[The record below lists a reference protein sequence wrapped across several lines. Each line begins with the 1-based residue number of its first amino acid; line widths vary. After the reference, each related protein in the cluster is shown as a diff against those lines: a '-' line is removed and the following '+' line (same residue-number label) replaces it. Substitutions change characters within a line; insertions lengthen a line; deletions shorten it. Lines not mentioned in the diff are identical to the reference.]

1 VDPEASAPLEVGADG
16 QDGRVLHRRYD
27 QLVAALALQGLAQRR
42 IVRLGGAGG
51 ENDLVCM
58 FAAEQG
64 LHLSPRRG
72 DRLCGCAAVVMAR

>member
-1 VDPEASAPLEVGADG
+1 MFLEIGADG

-27 QLVAALALQGLAQRR
+27 QLVAALALQRLAQSR

-51 ENDLVCM
+51 EDNLVCM

-64 LHLSPRRG
+64 LHLSPRLG
-72 DRLCGCAAVVMAR
+72 DRAGRYAAEIMAR